1 MGRTT
6 GQLLSY
12 IGTLEARIAE
22 LEGQAKPPTDG
33 LKPGLKPGLKQG
45 TPPAWVKANRPAR
58 ARKER
63 RKRTHGFARRREE
76 PTHKVE
82 HVTASCPDCQAPLQ
96 GGMVRRRRQVISLPR
111 VRARVTE
118 HAALER
124 ACPKCRKRW
133 APNPDWSAI
142 TVGRQ
147 RFGISVQSEVSVL
160 REECR
165 LPFRVIQSYPRS
177 SRGQALKRRFGL
189 GLSVGQIVA
198 LTRGVAQRGREEYAR
213 LQEEIRASPVVYGDE
228 TGWREDG
235 LGGCLWSFSTPKVR
249 CFLHRWSRSR
259 HVVEEA
265 LGDKFEGALVSG
277 FYGAYNGAY
286 NVYQGPHQ
294 RCWTHPRSRPGA
306 GSAAGHPPTEGAVP
320 GT

>member
-1 MGRTT
+1 M
-6 GQLLSY
+6 
-12 IGTLEARIAE
+12 
-22 LEGQAKPPTDG
+22 
-33 LKPGLKPGLKQG
+33 
-45 TPPAWVKANRPAR
+45 
-58 ARKER
+58 
-63 RKRTHGFARRREE
+63 
-76 PTHKVE
+76 
-82 HVTASCPDCQAPLQ
+82 
-96 GGMVRRRRQVISLPR
+96 RRRRQVISLPR

-118 HAALER
+118 HVVLER

-177 SRGQALKRRFGL
+177 SRGQALKWRFGL

-235 LGGCLWSFSTPKVR
+235 LGGYLWSFSTPKVR
-249 CFLHRWSRSR
+249 CFLH
-259 HVVEEA
+259 
-265 LGDKFEGALVSG
+265 
-277 FYGAYNGAY
+277 
-286 NVYQGPHQ
+286 
-294 RCWTHPRSRPGA
+294 
-306 GSAAGHPPTEGAVP
+306 PTPLEPEQTRG
-320 GT
+320 